1 MEELGWWIYLCSIT
15 NGLKVVSSVFFV
27 LCMAGAAIVLVVQL
41 SNECTLATARKQ
53 RKSCLLVGIPCM
65 LISIFTPSKE
75 VAYQILGVTV
85 ATEVVKNS
93 EALQELPEKSF
104 EAINRLLDSIAPEE
118 KKDTESE
125 STD

>member
-1 MEELGWWIYLCSIT
+1 
-15 NGLKVVSSVFFV
+15 
-27 LCMAGAAIVLVVQL
+27 
-41 SNECTLATARKQ
+41 
-53 RKSCLLVGIPCM
+53 M
-65 LISIFTPSKE
+65 LIFILTPSKKT
-75 VAYQILGVTV
+75 AYQILGVTV